1 MSAVIEFT
9 KMLSLV
15 HELTGLGLDL
25 GLEGSCLGVHL
36 HDNKV
41 LKIVKFFLNIVVCT
55 PKKKKKK
62 RSQNLLRSQRSAKT
76 TKNAVLCI
84 PGQ

>member
-1 MSAVIEFT
+1 MNAVIEFT

-15 HELTGLGLDL
+15 HELTSLSLDL
-25 GLEGSCLGVHL
+25 GLEGSCLGVRL

-55 PKKKKKK
+55 QKKTTVKIFSVHKDL
-62 RSQNLLRSQRSAKT
+62 QKT